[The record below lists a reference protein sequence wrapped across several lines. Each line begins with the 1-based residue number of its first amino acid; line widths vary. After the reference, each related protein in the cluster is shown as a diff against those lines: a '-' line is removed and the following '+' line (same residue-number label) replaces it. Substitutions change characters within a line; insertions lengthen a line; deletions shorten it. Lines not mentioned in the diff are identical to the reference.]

1 MHCQHK
7 GEPTGQPAT
16 WHGFNLRQQ
25 VESGGVADRITVD
38 IHQGRKWWWPKVE
51 MSRHLVVSCVPSF
64 HQECKDM
71 VEIVMN
77 YESSC
82 VGWAR
87 SMMVYV
93 TFLRFQLVSP
103 CGTLL
108 DFLHNVVV
116 FLFGHTLRHKS
127 RLYNFS
133 IWSKPEARQ
142 DHDSTNLQKKT
153 SNLKAH
159 YFRVHVAE
167 LNHQNS
173 GTTKN
178 KSRNFGGL
186 ENKWEE
192 GAGGLQIWDR
202 SSRVQPHREKKNTF
216 SIWGFTLKPLETILR

>member
-1 MHCQHK
+1 
-7 GEPTGQPAT
+7 
-16 WHGFNLRQQ
+16 
-25 VESGGVADRITVD
+25 
-38 IHQGRKWWWPKVE
+38 

-142 DHDSTNLQKKT
+142 DHDSRNSRKQGPKNDTEFAKKT
-153 SNLKAH
+153 SNLKVH

-173 GTTKN
+173 GA
-178 KSRNFGGL
+178 RP

-192 GAGGLQIWDR
+192 GVCGLQIWDR
-202 SSRVQPHREKKNTF
+202 SSTVQPHREKRNTF
-216 SIWGFTLKPLETILR
+216 GIWGFTLKPLETILR

>member
-1 MHCQHK
+1 
-7 GEPTGQPAT
+7 
-16 WHGFNLRQQ
+16 
-25 VESGGVADRITVD
+25 
-38 IHQGRKWWWPKVE
+38 
-51 MSRHLVVSCVPSF
+51 
-64 HQECKDM
+64 
-71 VEIVMN
+71 MN

-142 DHDSTNLQKKT
+142 DHDSRNSRKQTPKNDHRICKKL

-173 GTTKN
+173 GTKN

-192 GAGGLQIWDR
+192 GVCGLQIWDR
-202 SSRVQPHREKKNTF
+202 SSTVQPHREKRNTF
-216 SIWGFTLKPLETILR
+216 IWGFTLKPLETILR